1 MLMNQA
7 GRPFL
12 LLSAGKVDAMGLFSG
27 THLKAGASAPE
38 FTLSDQQGN
47 SVSLAG
53 LRGKRVVLYFYPKA
67 DTPGCTK
74 EACSFRDAP
83 KLAADVVVLG
93 VSKDAVQSQR
103 KFADKLH
110 LGFPLLADADGA
122 VIKAYG
128 VDGLLGF
135 AKRKTFLIDSKGR
148 IAKILDDVNA
158 SVHAAEVAEALEG
171 VT

>member
-1 MLMNQA
+1 
-7 GRPFL
+7 
-12 LLSAGKVDAMGLFSG
+12 MGLFSG
-27 THLKAGASAPE
+27 THLEPGAPAPD
-38 FTLSDQQGN
+38 FTLSDQHGE

-83 KLAADVVVLG
+83 RFPADVVVLG
-93 VSKDAVQSQR
+93 VSKDTVASQR
-103 KFADKLH
+103 KFADKFR
-110 LGFPLLADADGA
+110 LGFPLLADPGGA

-135 AKRKTFLIDSKGR
+135 AKRKTFLIDSKGK
-148 IAKILDDVNA
+148 IAKVIDDVNA
-158 SVHAAEVAEALEG
+158 SRHAAEVAEALAG
-171 VT
+171 VD